1 MNLLKQ
7 RIILTCC
14 LALLVPFIVCGQS
27 KLDSLET
34 YLKVMPDTASKARVI
49 KEISRTAIELSDY
62 STAIYYLNQE
72 IDIHAKA
79 GDSVSW
85 ANAHYSIGMVYTIT
99 LNYED
104 ARKHSQI
111 ALNFFERKGMLAPQ
125 ANTCINLGF
134 IHNELKQPE
143 KAFTYYQRALVI
155 FNGLVNQQDL
165 DAAYLNLGVMGRNM
179 SNIGKIRKNYSETQ
193 SVVNR
198 LNSSSLSLA
207 YFALGV
213 LSLKMNDLQAA
224 EDYIYKGLEMAVKS
238 NDQNSI
244 ANGQVLLGKVYFS
257 KGLKPEAYRLTEK
270 GLLTAR
276 SVRNKPVIMDA
287 YSQLARISMALNQ
300 PGLAYTFLDQ
310 YIQLKDSVYNEQ
322 MAAQLS
328 RANGR
333 FEITDDNMDPGNL
346 LRQNLDQTLNIQN
359 NSKLRIALFISLAII
374 LILSFFFF
382 RRYYLKS
389 RIASEL
395 QKKNKVIEEQKTH
408 LEELIQTKDRFL
420 SIIAHDLKNPFNSLL
435 GFADLAYNDFD
446 DITDNEKKS
455 YLNVI
460 RQSGQHIYTLLD
472 NLLSWSRAQSGRID
486 FFPEPVSLTE
496 SIENAVELV
505 RGSADNKQISLFS
518 DFSKDVIVKADK
530 NMLSTILRNL
540 LTNAIKFTPNG
551 GSVTV
556 SSRINH
562 KKVTVSVTDTGI
574 GMTPEDMD
582 KLFKLDGGLKTP
594 GTANETGTGL
604 GLILCQEFMSL
615 HKSKIIAESTPGK
628 GSTFSFTL
636 DFIQQ
641 L

>member
-1 MNLLKQ
+1 MKIIKQ
-7 RIILTCC
+7 RFFLTCC

-27 KLDSLET
+27 KLDSLEI
-34 YLKVMPDTASKARVI
+34 YLKTLPDTASKATVL
-49 KEISRTAIELSDY
+49 KQISRTAFEVGNY
-62 STAIYYLNQE
+62 SSAIYYLQQE
-72 IDIHAKA
+72 IDLHAKSK
-79 GDSVSW
+79 DSVSW
-85 ANAHYSIGMVYTIT
+85 ANAHYSLGMVYTVT

-104 ARKHSQI
+104 ARKHSQT
-111 ALNFFERKGMLAPQ
+111 ALGYFERKGMMAPQ

-134 IHNELKQPE
+134 IHNELKQTD
-143 KAFTYYQRALVI
+143 KAFNYYLRALGI
-155 FNGLVNQQDL
+155 FHSLVDQQDM
-165 DAAYLNLGVMGRNM
+165 DASYFNLGVMGRNL
-179 SNIGKIRKNYSETQ
+179 SNMGRFRKNIEETQ
-193 SVVNR
+193 NSANR
-198 LNSSSLSLA
+198 LNASSLSLV
-207 YFALGV
+207 YSALGV
-213 LSLKMNDLQAA
+213 LSMKKNDLVSA
-224 EDYIYKGLEMAVKS
+224 EDYIYKGLEISVKS
-238 NDQNSI
+238 NDLNSI

-270 GLLTAR
+270 GLITAQ
-276 SVRNKPVIMDA
+276 SVKNRPLIMDA

-300 PGLAYTFLDQ
+300 PGLAYSFLDQ
-310 YIQLKDSVYNEQ
+310 YIQLKDSIYNEQ
-322 MAAQLS
+322 MAAQLN

-333 FEITDDNMDPGNL
+333 FEVSDNDMDPGNL
-346 LRQNLDQTLNIQN
+346 LRQNLDQSLNIQN
-359 NSKLRIALFISLAII
+359 SSRLKIALFIALVVI
-374 LILSFFFF
+374 LVLLFFFF
-382 RRYYLKS
+382 KRYYLKS
-389 RIASEL
+389 RVANEL
-395 QKKNKVIEEQKTH
+395 QEKNKVIEEQKTH

-446 DITDNEKKS
+446 EITDNEKKS

-574 GMTPEDMD
+574 GIAPEDLE